1 MIKSFSELAKMPKD
15 TNEKE
20 TSPGGSERKQRPRES
35 SSKSAPRKE

>member
-1 MIKSFSELAKMPKD
+1 MIKSFSELARMPKD

-20 TSPGGSERKQRPRES
+20 TFSSGSERKQRPREN